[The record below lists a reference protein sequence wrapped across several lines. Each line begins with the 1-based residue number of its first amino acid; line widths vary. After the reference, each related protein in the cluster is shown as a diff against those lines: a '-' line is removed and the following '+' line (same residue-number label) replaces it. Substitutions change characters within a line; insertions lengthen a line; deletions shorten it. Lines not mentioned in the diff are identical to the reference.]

1 MSVIAIVGGTGPE
14 GTGLASRWA
23 RAGESVILGSRQ
35 ADRAHTVAERL
46 RQTLGSGAAIEGDEN
61 SAAVA
66 RAEIVVLTIPF
77 SAHAETL
84 KNLKSAFRPAAV
96 LIDTTVPL
104 ASSVGGRAT
113 QLLGVWQGSAA
124 QQAAELVPKGVVVAA
139 AFQNISAELL
149 PGTAP
154 VECDAIICADD
165 SRARE
170 VASELAGKIPRGH
183 ALEGGKLENARTGE
197 QATDQLTTQNT
208 RRTSRGPG
216 RRIASLRS

>member
-23 RAGESVILGSRQ
+23 RAGESIILGSRQ
-35 ADRAHTVAERL
+35 ADRARDVAERL
-46 RQTLGSGAAIEGDEN
+46 RQTLGSGVAIEGDEN

-124 QQAAELVPKGVVVAA
+124 QQAAELVPKGVVVDPAYQRRGVGRA
-139 AFQNISAELL
+139 LVRALLTLESGPVLLMCAGWLTPYYQGFGFQVVPAR
-149 PGTAP
+149 TAP
-154 VECDAIICADD
+154 FGLFWRWAV
-165 SRARE
+165 
-170 VASELAGKIPRGH
+170 VALLGHVWRSQAGTVIM
-183 ALEGGKLENARTGE
+183 
-197 QATDQLTTQNT
+197 
-208 RRTSRGPG
+208 RRP
-216 RRIASLRS
+216 ASPLP